1 MKSLFNKLIFVLLPL
16 MFISLLVGGQSLDKR
31 KAIDEIFSKY
41 HEHEGFEGAVLVAEK
56 GEIIY
61 KNAFGL
67 ANREWNIPNQV
78 DSRFDIASIS
88 KQFTAMLV
96 MQMYEE
102 GKIHLDSAISTYYP
116 EYRSDIGKQVTIH
129 HLLTHRSG
137 IPNYTSIP
145 YVWSDSLVNRYN
157 KEQLVQKFCS
167 GDLEFKPGTKYS
179 YNNTGYFLLSVL
191 LEKVS
196 GLPFDQ
202 LLQEKI
208 LIPAKMMASGI
219 DKRTKLINKR
229 AYGYVR
235 ELESYENA
243 RPMHMDNLQGAGN
256 MYATVEDLYL
266 WDRALYTHKL
276 LSKKGIRQ
284 MMTPYSDPSDSW
296 IPPYNNSY
304 GYGMGV
310 ASIPLENNEETELV
324 FHSGHITGYSSF
336 IARFVDDEHLVVMLS
351 NTGNVSTARMN
362 EVTQEVKNVLYNLPF
377 EVPKRSLRSSLL
389 KVSKEQGIREAI
401 LKYYEL
407 VESFPYEYDDT
418 EEQLRLVAQDLLA
431 ANMRTAA
438 VEFFKLNAKVNPGW
452 RTYNTLGDVYYEEK
466 KYEDA
471 SYYYK
476 KSIQVNPKQ
485 TDKEINAFN
494 ASQRALSSLSQ

>member
-1 MKSLFNKLIFVLLPL
+1 MKSIFNKLIFFLLPL
-16 MFISLLVGGQSLDKR
+16 LYLSLCAESQSLDKR
-31 KAIDEIFSKY
+31 DAISKIFSKY
-41 HEHEGFEGAVLVAEK
+41 HEFEGFEGAVLVAEK
-56 GEIIY
+56 GEVIY

-96 MQMYEE
+96 MQLYEE
-102 GKIHLDSAISTYYP
+102 GKIHPDSSISAYYP
-116 EYRSDIGKQVTIH
+116 EYRSDIGEQVTIH

-145 YVWSDSLVNRYN
+145 YVWSDSLVNRYS

-167 GDLEFKPGTKYS
+167 GDLEFMPGTKYS
-179 YNNTGYFLLSVL
+179 YNNTGYFLLSVI

-196 GLPFDQ
+196 GLPFNH

-208 LIPAKMMASGI
+208 LIPANMTASGVDERGQLI
-219 DKRTKLINKR
+219 DKR
-229 AYGYVR
+229 AYGYIR
-235 ELESYENA
+235 ELETYENA
-243 RPMHMDNLQGAGN
+243 RPMHMGNLQGAGN

-284 MMTPYSDPSDSW
+284 MMTPYSDPGDSW
-296 IPPYNNSY
+296 IPPYRNSY

-310 ASIPLENNEETELV
+310 ASIPIGNNKETKLV
-324 FHSGHITGYSSF
+324 FHSGHISGYSSF
-336 IARFVDDEHLVVMLS
+336 IARFPDDEHLVVMLS

-362 EVTQEVKNVLYNLPF
+362 EIAQEVKNVLYGLPY
-377 EVPKRSLRSSLL
+377 EASKRSLRTSLL
-389 KVSKEQGIREAI
+389 KVAREQSVREAI

-407 VESFPYEYDDT
+407 IESFPYEYNDT
-418 EEQLRLVAQDLLA
+418 EDDLRLVGQDLLA
-431 ANMRTAA
+431 SDMRSAA

-452 RTYNTLGDVYYEEK
+452 RTYNTLGDVYYYEK

-471 SYYYK
+471 SYFYK
-476 KSIQVNPKQ
+476 KSIQVNPKK